1 MLTVIGIPN
10 CDQIRKTR
18 AWLDENKVPYEFAD
32 LKKEPLTRSEIA
44 ELASKVYFDTLV
56 NKKGTTWR
64 NLGIGNM
71 ELTNEQ
77 MLELI
82 EKNQTVMKR
91 PIIVDQDG
99 NVMVGFDADALAQFV
114 EDAKE

>member
-1 MLTVIGIPN
+1 MLTLIGIPN

-18 AWLDENKVPYEFAD
+18 AWLDDHKVEYAFAD

-44 ELASKVYFDTLV
+44 ELASKVYFDTLI

-64 NLGIGNM
+64 NLGIGNL
-71 ELTNEQ
+71 ELSNEQ
-77 MLELI
+77 MLDLI

-91 PIIVDQDG
+91 PILVDQDG
-99 NVMVGFDADALAQFV
+99 NVMVGFDEDALERFV